1 MNAIDYVKENL
12 IPIKNRLDRQTH
24 GSCSDYLHDVSCYP
38 DVINS
43 YCLDLQRELVE
54 ILVDV
59 VEFPED
65 RKQTIRYLQCQQVLY
80 HKRLEAAKKRYN
92 RFMFHLDKRKLSR
105 NTREQSGYS
114 SEIVRINLQFQ
125 DLKYELASY
134 LDGYEYDKNAL
145 YSWVIRLLQQNK

>member
-12 IPIKNRLDRQTH
+12 IPIKNRLDRQRH

-65 RKQTIRYLQCQQVLY
+65 REQTIRYLQCQQVLY

>member
-43 YCLDLQRELVE
+43 YCLNLQRELVE

-65 RKQTIRYLQCQQVLY
+65 REQTIRYLQCQQVLY

>member
-65 RKQTIRYLQCQQVLY
+65 REQTIRYLQCQQVLY

-105 NTREQSGYS
+105 NTREQGGYS

>member
-24 GSCSDYLHDVSCYP
+24 GSCADYLHDVNCYP

-43 YCLDLQRELVE
+43 YCLDLQSELVE

-65 RKQTIRYLQCQQVLY
+65 KEQTIRYLQCQQVLY
-80 HKRLEAAKKRYN
+80 HTRLETAKKRYN
-92 RFMFHLDKRKLSR
+92 KFMFHLDKRKLSR
-105 NTREQSGYS
+105 QTREQSRYS
-114 SEIVRINLQFQ
+114 SEIIRLNLQFQ

-134 LDGYEYDKNAL
+134 LDGYEHDRNAL
-145 YSWVIRLLQQNK
+145 YTWVIRLLQQHN

>member
-65 RKQTIRYLQCQQVLY
+65 REQTIRYLQCQQVLY

-134 LDGYEYDKNAL
+134 LNGYEYDKNAL

>member
-65 RKQTIRYLQCQQVLY
+65 REQTIRYLQCQQVLY

-92 RFMFHLDKRKLSR
+92 RFIFHLDKRKLSR

>member
-65 RKQTIRYLQCQQVLY
+65 REQTIRYLQCQQVLY

-134 LDGYEYDKNAL
+134 LDGYEYDKNVL

>member
-65 RKQTIRYLQCQQVLY
+65 REQIIRYLQCQQVLY

>member
-65 RKQTIRYLQCQQVLY
+65 REQTIRYLQCQQVLY

-92 RFMFHLDKRKLSR
+92 RFMLHLDKRKLSR

>member
-65 RKQTIRYLQCQQVLY
+65 REQTIRYLQCQQVLY

-125 DLKYELASY
+125 DLKLH
-134 LDGYEYDKNAL
+134 L
-145 YSWVIRLLQQNK
+145 I

>member
-65 RKQTIRYLQCQQVLY
+65 REQTIRYLQCQQVLY

-92 RFMFHLDKRKLSR
+92 RFMFHLDKHKLSR

>member
-65 RKQTIRYLQCQQVLY
+65 REQTIRYLQCQQVLY

-105 NTREQSGYS
+105 NTREQSEYS

>member
-65 RKQTIRYLQCQQVLY
+65 REQTIRYLQCQQVLY

-92 RFMFHLDKRKLSR
+92 RFMSHLDKRKLSR

>member
-12 IPIKNRLDRQTH
+12 IPIKSRLDRQTH

-65 RKQTIRYLQCQQVLY
+65 REQTIRYLQCQQVLY

>member
-65 RKQTIRYLQCQQVLY
+65 REQTIRYLQCQQVLY

-145 YSWVIRLLQQNK
+145 YSWAIRLLQQNK

>member
-65 RKQTIRYLQCQQVLY
+65 REQTIRYLQCQQVLY

-145 YSWVIRLLQQNK
+145 YSCVIRLLQQNK

>member
-24 GSCSDYLHDVSCYP
+24 GSCSDDLHDVRCYP

-65 RKQTIRYLQCQQVLY
+65 REQTIRYLQCQQVLY

>member
-24 GSCSDYLHDVSCYP
+24 GSCADYLHDVNCYP

-65 RKQTIRYLQCQQVLY
+65 KEQTIRYLQCQQVLY
-80 HKRLEAAKKRYN
+80 HKRLETAKKRYN

-105 NTREQSGYS
+105 QTREQSEYS
-114 SEIVRINLQFQ
+114 SEIIRLNLQFQ

-134 LDGYEYDKNAL
+134 LDGYEHDRNAL
-145 YSWVIRLLQQNK
+145 YTWVIRLLQQHN

>member
-54 ILVDV
+54 ILVDA

-65 RKQTIRYLQCQQVLY
+65 REQTIRYLQCQQVLY

>member
-65 RKQTIRYLQCQQVLY
+65 REQTIRYLQCQQVLY

-114 SEIVRINLQFQ
+114 SEIVHINLQFQ

>member
-65 RKQTIRYLQCQQVLY
+65 REQTIRYLQCQQVLY

-92 RFMFHLDKRKLSR
+92 RFMFHLDKCKLSR

>member
-24 GSCSDYLHDVSCYP
+24 GSCSDYLHDV
-38 DVINS
+38 INS

-65 RKQTIRYLQCQQVLY
+65 REQTIRYLQCQQVLY

-92 RFMFHLDKRKLSR
+92 RLMFHLDKRKLSR

>member
-1 MNAIDYVKENL
+1 
-12 IPIKNRLDRQTH
+12 
-24 GSCSDYLHDVSCYP
+24 
-38 DVINS
+38 
-43 YCLDLQRELVE
+43 
-54 ILVDV
+54 
-59 VEFPED
+59 
-65 RKQTIRYLQCQQVLY
+65 
-80 HKRLEAAKKRYN
+80 
-92 RFMFHLDKRKLSR
+92 MFHLDKRKLSR

>member
-24 GSCSDYLHDVSCYP
+24 GSCADYLHDVNCYP

-65 RKQTIRYLQCQQVLY
+65 KEQTIRYLQCQQVLY
-80 HKRLEAAKKRYN
+80 HKRMETAKKRYN

-105 NTREQSGYS
+105 QTREQSGYS
-114 SEIVRINLQFQ
+114 SEIIRLNLQFQ

-134 LDGYEYDKNAL
+134 LDGYEHDRNAL
-145 YSWVIRLLQQNK
+145 YTWVIRLLQQHN

>member
-1 MNAIDYVKENL
+1 M
-12 IPIKNRLDRQTH
+12 DRQTH

-65 RKQTIRYLQCQQVLY
+65 REQTIRYLQCQQVLY

>member
-59 VEFPED
+59 VEFPEY
-65 RKQTIRYLQCQQVLY
+65 REQTIRYLQCQQVLY

>member
-38 DVINS
+38 DAINS

-65 RKQTIRYLQCQQVLY
+65 REQTIRYLQCQQVLY